1 MLTSDGLAPRLGV
14 MLTRVTGTRATY
26 TLTYNRAGNRLT
38 EASTIT
44 GDPGNGTATTS
55 YDPLDRLA
63 SYGLPSI
70 NRTLGAGFDAVPN
83 RTTLTT
89 DGTPVTTTFDPANRP
104 TSGGYQY
111 DDDGR
116 MTTRAGSNGTT
127 LSYDSLGRL
136 AEVRADPGDTLV
148 ARYGYDAMDRL
159 LTVERPGRATVRFRY
174 AGTTTAVAQV
184 YNETAGTVERN
195 ATVGPEGTVLA
206 DWLGTS
212 QRLYGTNG
220 HHDTTFTTDGAGTV
234 TATLRYDPWGNVLR
248 SGGSLPEWRFQGSWA
263 DTVTGLA
270 WSIARWYDP
279 VQGTFITQ
287 DTLLGSPD
295 SPASRHLYA
304 YGQGDPVGSWD
315 PSGQD
320 GQGLTFDNDWATG
333 WVPPGGS
340 CTLSCW
346 QKGVKS
352 FGLPGQMYV
361 WAQVPSSADMRY
373 EGRLDTNDFWFKGSR
388 GYHSVRFR
396 LQPVFHWG
404 VDWNLAGGSATAQ
417 TRTTLEFRNLSNGSV
432 DQWNLDWVDDFGRC
446 FVGIWDLRWCDGYG
460 GGPRRFGYDFTQR
473 LWLEPGRYD
482 LRLSVEPYW
491 VPWRPR

>member
-104 TSGGYQY
+104 TSGGYGY

-116 MTTRAGSNGTT
+116 MTTRAGSAGTT
-127 LSYDSLGRL
+127 LRYDSLGRL
-136 AEVRADPGDTLV
+136 AEVRADPGNTLV

-159 LTVERPGRATVRFRY
+159 LTVERPGQATVRFRY

-184 YNETAGTVERN
+184 YDETAGTVERN
-195 ATVGPEGTVLA
+195 VTTGPEGTVLA
-206 DWLGTS
+206 DWLGTG

-248 SGGSLPEWRFQGSWA
+248 TSGTSLPEWRFQGSWA

-270 WSIARWYDP
+270 WSVARWYDP
-279 VQGTFITQ
+279 VQGTFITE
-287 DTLLGSPD
+287 DTLLGSPA

-304 YGQGDPVGSWD
+304 YGQGDPVGAWD
-315 PSGQD
+315 PD
-320 GQGLTFDNDWATG
+320 
-333 WVPPGGS
+333 GS
-340 CTLSCW
+340 CW
-346 QKGVKS
+346 
-352 FGLPGQMYV
+352 
-361 WAQVPSSADMRY
+361 
-373 EGRLDTNDFWFKGSR
+373 WF
-388 GYHSVRFR
+388 
-396 LQPVFHWG
+396 
-404 VDWNLAGGSATAQ
+404 LAGGVATSPTGVGLVAGTALFGACTAAVLGATYFLGRTVQ
-417 TRTTLEFRNLSNGSV
+417 MAAEMARTPSLAGQAVASTTSVQARREWGLAFERAVTRRIVRNWPWLHLRFHVFFKTPLKTGGIRRF
-432 DQWNLDWVDDFGRC
+432 LDICGYGEPLAPNTDALVCWEVKTGRSRNRTQEKQDRWIEIQYRFPIHYVFG
-446 FVGIWDLRWCDGYG
+446 VGIS
-460 GGPRRFGYDFTQR
+460 
-473 LWLEPGRYD
+473 GRIVD
-482 LRLSVEPYW
+482 
-491 VPWRPR
+491 